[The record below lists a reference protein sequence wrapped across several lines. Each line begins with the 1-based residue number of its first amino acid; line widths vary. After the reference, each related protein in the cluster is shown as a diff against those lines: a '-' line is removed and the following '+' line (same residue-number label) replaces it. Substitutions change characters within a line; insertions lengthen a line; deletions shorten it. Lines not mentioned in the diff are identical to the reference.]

1 MTNLNEDDNL
11 AHRTEVK
18 NNELHVEKKD
28 VAQKVLRKHEPVD
41 YRREDILKKARK
53 RAHGPVADAKRKISN
68 EMRQHGLLEGVEQ
81 YWNTFDFGCNESYDF
96 LEGPVGFS
104 DQELIFEMYKKP
116 QVSDAILEAIDVVQE
131 DYVDPKYHTI
141 GMFEGCFAPIG
152 VMSRNNRVY
161 DEDHYPYLL
170 QNVLLENKIKTRAM
184 LGTIGHHNKKVD
196 DEDLAEEKVSHVITN
211 LEVREREDGT
221 QYLYGRAEILNT
233 KAGRSLRTYYR
244 HRIPLYVSSRGGG
257 KLIDVPGQDYKRV
270 DKTRYYLETFDVV
283 KDPGFLDACPVA
295 NIAEEIDENINQ
307 EYNGEDEMKK
317 EEQVISENID
327 VKVDE
332 IIATTVEDAVKPDE
346 AVAEPAHNAEQAS
359 AQEEPKKEVEDD
371 QHEKEVGAI
380 VEEKEETSEII
391 EEKCEDKKE
400 DDKEE
405 DKEEV
410 VDEKCADKDEK
421 EDKEKEEVDESISTE
436 EQAQAIEEKCDD
448 KKEDDDKEE
457 DKEDDDQEEDKEE
470 DEEDEEEVT
479 EELKQPETSEEA
491 LHLSACL
498 HKSLSEEEL
507 AVADYTKR
515 ANKFFEH
522 GQETLGSMFME
533 LADDEKEHI
542 GKLKQMMDMLG
553 LTNVEADT
561 KGRMEA
567 VKEVVEAD
575 IVAEPVEED
584 YKAKYEA
591 LTPVVEEL
599 LNMIKSASE
608 NLKQVIAEN
617 NESKAKINELS
628 EKLEVAKTEIVEE
641 QDDTDVDDDTKVDD
655 SDEVD
660 GPDDA
665 MESKEETSETIEEKH
680 EEKEDDNKEDKK
692 DEVEDKACHESE
704 EKAEELGEQIAES
717 VEGMDLVDN
726 AESKPTVAKTPV
738 FSVFAKKEDI
748 KPSKWYSRF
757 SK

>member
-18 NNELHVEKKD
+18 NNELHIEKKD
-28 VAQKVLRKHEPVD
+28 VAKKVLRKHEPVD

-53 RAHGPVADAKRKISN
+53 SAHDPVADAKRKISN

-81 YWNTFDFGCNESYDF
+81 YWNTFNFGCSESYDF

-104 DQELIFEMYKKP
+104 DQALIFEMYKQP
-116 QVSDAILEAIDVVQE
+116 QVSDAILEALDVVQE
-131 DYVDPKYHTI
+131 DYIDPKYHTI

-152 VMSRNNRVY
+152 VMSRNKRVY

-257 KLIDVPGQDYKRV
+257 KLIDIPGQDYKRV

-346 AVAEPAHNAEQAS
+346 AVAEPAHNAEQAP

-380 VEEKEETSEII
+380 VEEKEETSETI

-400 DDKEE
+400 DD
-405 DKEEV
+405 DKEE

-421 EDKEKEEVDESISTE
+421 EEDKEKEEVDESISTE

-457 DKEDDDQEEDKEE
+457 DKEEDKE
-470 DEEDEEEVT
+470 DDKEEV
-479 EELKQPETSEEA
+479 
-491 LHLSACL
+491 H
-498 HKSLSEEEL
+498 
-507 AVADYTKR
+507 
-515 ANKFFEH
+515 
-522 GQETLGSMFME
+522 
-533 LADDEKEHI
+533 
-542 GKLKQMMDMLG
+542 
-553 LTNVEADT
+553 
-561 KGRMEA
+561 
-567 VKEVVEAD
+567 
-575 IVAEPVEED
+575 
-584 YKAKYEA
+584 
-591 LTPVVEEL
+591 
-599 LNMIKSASE
+599 
-608 NLKQVIAEN
+608 
-617 NESKAKINELS
+617 ES
-628 EKLEVAKTEIVEE
+628 
-641 QDDTDVDDDTKVDD
+641 
-655 SDEVD
+655 
-660 GPDDA
+660 
-665 MESKEETSETIEEKH
+665 
-680 EEKEDDNKEDKK
+680 
-692 DEVEDKACHESE
+692 VED
-704 EKAEELGEQIAES
+704 KAEELGEQIAES
-717 VEGMDLVDN
+717 VEGMELVDET
-726 AESKPTVAKTPV
+726 ATPAPAREIRPV
-738 FSVFAKKEDI
+738 FSVFRKSAEFTPSEYYSVFKKH
-748 KPSKWYSRF
+748 
-757 SK
+757 